1 MIRLGRACSDGKA
14 QRRRALPGSTSNGRI
29 IAQMSDH
36 AAPQD
41 PASTTVEMG
50 TERLEA
56 FSDAVIAVIMTIMAF
71 QLTEPHGT
79 TLELLKAQLPG
90 LFIYVLSFT
99 FIGIYWNNHHHLLR
113 ATHRISAAV
122 MWSNLFLL
130 FWLSLIPVCTKWVGR
145 FPSDPVPAAAYGV
158 VGLAAGFAYTMLV
171 RAIIR
176 ANGTDSKVARAIAAD
191 LKGYASLGLYSAGV
205 ALAFVS
211 PWISYALY
219 ASVSVMWFIP
229 DRRFSG
235 EGPAAA
241 ST

>member
-1 MIRLGRACSDGKA
+1 
-14 QRRRALPGSTSNGRI
+14 
-29 IAQMSDH
+29 MSDQ
-36 AAPQD
+36 AAPQN
-41 PASTTVEMG
+41 PASTTVELG

-71 QLTEPHGT
+71 QLERPDGT
-79 TLELLKAQLPG
+79 SLADLRAQLPG
-90 LFIYVLSFT
+90 LFVYVLSFT

-145 FPSDPVPAAAYGV
+145 FYNDPVPAAAYGV
-158 VGLAAGFAYTMLV
+158 VGLGAGLAYTMLV

-176 ANGTDSKVARAIAAD
+176 ANGTDSKVARAIAAN
-191 LKGYASLGLYSAGV
+191 LKGYASLGLYGAGV
-205 ALAFVS
+205 ALAFVN

-229 DRRFSG
+229 DRRFSS
-235 EGPAAA
+235 EGGTAA
-241 ST
+241 SR